1 MRHEKTYLL
10 DEIKEKIE
18 SSKAMLI
25 AKYDS
30 LAPGTVWGLRD
41 NLRKNSSELEV
52 VKKRVFLKALAL
64 CGYKYNIDDFDGN
77 IAVVF
82 IKDDAMTSTK
92 IVFQFGE
99 QSEKLTVIAG
109 EIDGESYSKDG
120 MKMLSTLPSK
130 DELRSQFIGLL
141 EAPMVQTVSLLDNV
155 ISSLVTALEEK
166 RKLEE
171 K

>member
-1 MRHEKTYLL
+1 
-10 DEIKEKIE
+10 
-18 SSKAMLI
+18 
-25 AKYDS
+25 
-30 LAPGTVWGLRD
+30 
-41 NLRKNSSELEV
+41 
-52 VKKRVFLKALAL
+52 
-64 CGYKYNIDDFDGN
+64 
-77 IAVVF
+77 
-82 IKDDAMTSTK
+82 
-92 IVFQFGE
+92 
-99 QSEKLTVIAG
+99 
-109 EIDGESYSKDG
+109 

>member
-92 IVFQFGE
+92 IV
-99 QSEKLTVIAG
+99 
-109 EIDGESYSKDG
+109 
-120 MKMLSTLPSK
+120 
-130 DELRSQFIGLL
+130 
-141 EAPMVQTVSLLDNV
+141 
-155 ISSLVTALEEK
+155 
-166 RKLEE
+166 
-171 K
+171 